1 MTNKKTIRV
10 SMENAP
16 MIPENVLM
24 DNNEINMENIN
35 ENNVDPISY
44 INNLNIILED

>member
-1 MTNKKTIRV
+1 MMNKKTIRV

-16 MIPENVLM
+16 KIPKNVLK
-24 DNNEINMENIN
+24 NNDKINMKNIN
-35 ENNVDPISY
+35 ENLDPETY